1 MAPYG
6 RCSGPRSTNSGGCS
20 TDMKRMDMNEFDRAL
35 DDCLDRVARGETVAQ
50 CLTLYPEHA
59 VCLQPLLSVSET
71 ARTAFA
77 FEPSAQGAI
86 RARARMDSARTARA
100 IRQQSRR
107 RVPSLIERLFAR
119 PLPVAAIAS
128 VAVIALTAILL
139 VRPALGP
146 DGMPSIP
153 PSQPAETTEQ
163 PDEAGQ
169 TPTQPSPQEQEGG
182 PTGTET
188 PAITPAAQ
196 EKGNFVFYVSDEP
209 NDIGDFESLTVT
221 IATIEL
227 KPYGDGPWVELTPVE
242 STADLVQLQGDRAQ
256 ELWRGDVP
264 AGDYSTVFIRVESIE
279 GILSSTGEEAE
290 VKLPSDKL
298 RVTCAFSIGGEDT
311 TEFVFDITVHRAGPD
326 GRYILS
332 PQASESGTSRPIE
345 RVQPQ
350 QNAQGGPDEKPGN
363 GGDDPPNGES
373 NPADMDRPHPHQP
386 APGN

>member
-1 MAPYG
+1 
-6 RCSGPRSTNSGGCS
+6 
-20 TDMKRMDMNEFDRAL
+20 MDMNEFDRAL

-50 CLTLYPEHA
+50 CLALYPEHA
-59 VCLQPLLSVSET
+59 LRIEPLLRVSET

-77 FEPSAQGAI
+77 FEPSGQGVI
-86 RARARMDSARTARA
+86 RARARMDSARAARA
-100 IRQQSRR
+100 FGQQSRR
-107 RVPSLIERLFAR
+107 RMPSLIERLFAR
-119 PLPVAAIAS
+119 PLPAAAIAS
-128 VAVIALTAILL
+128 IAVIALTAILL

-153 PSQPAETTEQ
+153 SSLPPGTTEQ
-163 PDEAGQ
+163 PGEAGQ
-169 TPTQPSPQEQEGG
+169 TPAESTPQDQQSG
-182 PTGTET
+182 PTDTET
-188 PAITPAAQ
+188 PPITPAAQ
-196 EKGNFVFYVSDEP
+196 EEGNFVFYISDEP
-209 NDIGDFESLTVT
+209 NDIGDFESLIIT

-227 KPYGDGPWVELTPVE
+227 KPQGDGPWVELTPAE

-298 RVTCAFSIGGEDT
+298 HVTCAFSIGREDT
-311 TEFVFDITVHRAGPD
+311 TGFVFDITVHRAGPD

-332 PQASESGTSRPIE
+332 PQASESGADQPIE

-350 QNAQGGPDEKPGN
+350 ENAKGDPAGSPGN
-363 GGDDPPNGES
+363 GEDGAPHGNAVLPGVDPPG
-373 NPADMDRPHPHQP
+373 PRHPPQED
-386 APGN
+386 

>member
-1 MAPYG
+1 
-6 RCSGPRSTNSGGCS
+6 
-20 TDMKRMDMNEFDRAL
+20 MKRMDVNEFDRAL

-50 CLTLYPEHA
+50 CLALYPEHA
-59 VCLQPLLSVSET
+59 LHIEPLLRVSET

-77 FEPSAQGAI
+77 FEPSGQGTT
-86 RARARMDSARTARA
+86 RARARMDSARAARA
-100 IRQQSRR
+100 FGQQSRQR
-107 RVPSLIERLFAR
+107 MPSLIERLFAR
-119 PLPVAAIAS
+119 PLPAAAIAS
-128 VAVIALTAILL
+128 IAVIALTALLL

-146 DGMPSIP
+146 DGIP
-153 PSQPAETTEQ
+153 PIPSSQPPATTEQ
-163 PDEAGQ
+163 PGEAGQ

-182 PTGTET
+182 PADTET
-188 PAITPAAQ
+188 PPITPPAQ
-196 EKGNFVFYVSDEP
+196 EEGNFAFYVSDEP
-209 NDIGDFESLTVT
+209 NDIGDFESLTIT

-227 KPYGDGPWVELTPVE
+227 KPHGDGPWVELTPVE

-298 RVTCAFSIGGEDT
+298 HVTSAFSVGGEDT
-311 TEFVFDITVHRAGPD
+311 TGFVFDITVHRASLD

-332 PQASESGTSRPIE
+332 PQASESGTNVPIE

-350 QNAQGGPDEKPGN
+350 ENAKGTPDGTPGK
-363 GGDDPPNGES
+363 GED
-373 NPADMDRPHPHQP
+373 NAPHGHPVLTH
-386 APGN
+386 PGLAIHHRETSPVAA